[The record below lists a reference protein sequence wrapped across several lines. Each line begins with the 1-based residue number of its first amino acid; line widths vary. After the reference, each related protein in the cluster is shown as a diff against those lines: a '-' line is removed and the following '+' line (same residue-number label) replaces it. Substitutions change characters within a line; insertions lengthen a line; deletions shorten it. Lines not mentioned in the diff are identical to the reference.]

1 MVSFSC
7 SLHPILGRPVLKAP
21 LELLWGPSLWQP
33 GSSRDHHF
41 VFKRLKVFEPPSLRF
56 LGMEINYRLYVEL
69 NYVDICLV
77 GNLVSH
83 KHHQNTEGG
92 PINALWPT
100 PMPNACFTR
109 RRMAAPSSWSTRAPG
124 GSRLC
129 PVWWAELVR
138 STFSETCL
146 TGKPEFGRM
155 VMWMAVVFSSN
166 LGQFHMFS
174 HFQLQE
180 VCAPLWGSG
189 QAPWGYRA
197 LVALGAMAWTWVTW
211 MIFLVFSPADVIPI
225 ASENCSIAGLDW
237 LTPQGLQHCAESAD
251 VSNQS
256 DGRVQGS
263 AGSKGPELTAGHFL
277 GEDAYILG
285 LLMNNDYK

>member
-1 MVSFSC
+1 MAARFFS
-7 SLHPILGRPVLKAP
+7 R
-21 LELLWGPSLWQP
+21 PSLCLQALEGFWATLP
-33 GSSRDHHF
+33 
-41 VFKRLKVFEPPSLRF
+41 
-56 LGMEINYRLYVEL
+56 EISW
-69 NYVDICLV
+69 D
-77 GNLVSH
+77 GNLVPQ
-83 KHHQNTEGG
+83 HHQNTESG

-138 STFSETCL
+138 STCSETCL

-174 HFQLQE
+174 HFSAIFSHFQLQE
-180 VCAPLWGSG
+180 VCAPLRGSG

-211 MIFLVFSPADVIPI
+211 MIFQVISQLMSFLLQVRIVPSPGWMADSPRTAALRGKRWRFKPKRWPGPRKRRVKG
-225 ASENCSIAGLDW
+225 AG
-237 LTPQGLQHCAESAD
+237 AD
-251 VSNQS
+251 CWPFF
-256 DGRVQGS
+256 GG
-263 AGSKGPELTAGHFL
+263 GCLHFGFINEQRL
-277 GEDAYILG
+277 
-285 LLMNNDYK
+285 